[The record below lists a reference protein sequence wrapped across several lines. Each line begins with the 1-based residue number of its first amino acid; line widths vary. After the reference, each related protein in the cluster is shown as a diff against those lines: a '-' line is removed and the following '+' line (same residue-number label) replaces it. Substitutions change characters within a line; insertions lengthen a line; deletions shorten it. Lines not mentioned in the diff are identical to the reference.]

1 MYSAVI
7 NQLIFQSCLTP
18 GPGAKIGKDWQRH
31 SQPQIRRTPRRFRTL
46 FVDMFFLFNIWSPE
60 NHQHWL
66 IYFKLA
72 LKFS

>member
-31 SQPQIRRTPRRFRTL
+31 SQPQIRRTPRRFRML
-46 FVDMFFLFNIWSPE
+46 FVDIFFVQYLEP
-60 NHQHWL
+60 
-66 IYFKLA
+66 
-72 LKFS
+72 